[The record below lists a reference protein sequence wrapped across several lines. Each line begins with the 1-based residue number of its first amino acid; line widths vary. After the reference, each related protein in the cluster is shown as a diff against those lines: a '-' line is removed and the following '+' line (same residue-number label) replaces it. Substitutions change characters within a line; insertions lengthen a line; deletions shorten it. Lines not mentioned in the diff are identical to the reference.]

1 MAISVKVRIDPLAV
15 VAAKQALEAAAKGVT
30 PHEST
35 MGVHEEDGRKAKRAY
50 DGREQV
56 ETLAEIMTLH
66 EFGGADVPERSWLRS
81 WFDSNMAKLAIGMF
95 QAMREEADGDK
106 SAIRRWVQE
115 THAAWLDWIKTGNN
129 LPALSPYTIRNK
141 LAYGLPSPDVPLV
154 ATEQFIENL
163 RAKLDGRTV

>member
-1 MAISVKVRIDPLAV
+1 MAITVKVRIDPLAIL
-15 VAAKQALEAAAKGVT
+15 AAKQALEAAAKGVT

-95 QAMREEADGDK
+95 QAMSEEADGDK
-106 SAIRRWVQE
+106 DAVRRWVAQ
-115 THAAWLDWIKTGNN
+115 THADWKDWIESGH
-129 LPALSPYTIRNK
+129 LRPLSPFTVAEK
-141 LAYGLPSPDVPLV
+141 ASYGLPKPDAPLI
-154 ATEQFIENL
+154 ATEQFIEAL
-163 RAKLDGRTV
+163 RAKLDGRPV